1 MPAHNGDTMKKILLI
16 TVCLLLTACGQQLEG
31 TYSDEM
37 GITQYTFKSG
47 DKVYVSVMG
56 NETELDYSIDD
67 DKVKIT
73 GPQGNMVFTL
83 NEDGSLKGPMGMKLS
98 KKAE

>member
-1 MPAHNGDTMKKILLI
+1 MKKTLLI
-16 TVCLLLTACGQQLEG
+16 AACLILTACGQKLDG
-31 TYSDEM
+31 TYTDEM
-37 GITQYTFKSG
+37 GITEYNFKSG
-47 DKVYVSVMG
+47 DKVYVKVMG
-56 NETELDYSIDD
+56 TETELDYSIED

-83 NEDGSLKGPMGMKLS
+83 NEDGSLQGPMGMKLS

>member
-1 MPAHNGDTMKKILLI
+1 MHKTVPLL
-16 TVCLLLTACGQQLEG
+16 TACLLLTACGQQLEG

-37 GITQYTFKSG
+37 GITQYTFKS
-47 DKVYVSVMG
+47 DEKVYVSVMG
-56 NETELDYSIDD
+56 NETELGYVIED
-67 DKVKIT
+67 DKVKIS

-83 NEDGSLKGPMGMKLS
+83 NEDGTLKGPMGMTLS

>member
-1 MPAHNGDTMKKILLI
+1 MKKILLI
-16 TVCLLLTACGQQLEG
+16 TTCLLFTACGQKLEG

-56 NETELDYSIDD
+56 NETELDYRIDD
-67 DKVKIT
+67 NKVKII

-98 KKAE
+98 KKAK

>member
-1 MPAHNGDTMKKILLI
+1 MKKTLLI
-16 TVCLLLTACGQQLEG
+16 AACLILSACGQKLDG
-31 TYSDEM
+31 TYTDEM
-37 GITQYTFKSG
+37 GITEYNFKSS
-47 DKVYVSVMG
+47 DKVYVKVMG
-56 NETELDYSIDD
+56 TETELDYAIED

-83 NEDGSLKGPMGMKLS
+83 NEDGSLQGPMGMKLS

>member
-1 MPAHNGDTMKKILLI
+1 MNKTLLS
-16 TVCLLLTACGQQLEG
+16 TACLLLTACGQQLEG

-37 GITQYTFKSG
+37 GITHYTFKSD

-56 NETELDYSIDD
+56 NETELDYALEEN
-67 DKVKIT
+67 KVKIS

-83 NEDGSLKGPMGMKLS
+83 NEDGSLKGPMGMRLS
-98 KKAE
+98 KKAD